1 MAALTGW
8 PVRKLPPIFAQIAH
22 AGLPTIDKS
31 TNRKFS
37 ELVFA
42 AFAELL
48 KSPDQ
53 YPEAMPAFTIATV
66 NAARELS
73 LEILGRIKAVDEKFD
88 DYVANN
94 DVLEIFKTG
103 AATLPRLLEGQ
114 ERIEVLALTI
124 NTKIST
130 FIQ

>member
-1 MAALTGW
+1 MCLKRPIRHIGICAPGENSPLDQSLNNDFDRTLAALTGW

-73 LEILGRIKAVDEKFD
+73 LEILG
-88 DYVANN
+88 
-94 DVLEIFKTG
+94 
-103 AATLPRLLEGQ
+103 
-114 ERIEVLALTI
+114 
-124 NTKIST
+124 
-130 FIQ
+130 